1 MYNHKGNGP
10 PGFNKPPQNKE
21 GGSSTSQ
28 EDTNAAIFQLFKN
41 QQASISNLTT
51 QLGHVAKALSE
62 RPKDSL
68 PANTE
73 VNPKGP
79 EELMMVTLRSGK
91 QFQDAT
97 PKVIKEQRLMKF
109 LRVPI
114 RMVLKRLQ
122 QVLLRSL
129 LHYNITWLRD
139 RYTEA
144 HRVFA
149 SKCGDVV
156 FPVGCGRCFFSR
168 WRRRRFFLSNG
179 GNRIFLWCVPFSL
192 LRNMFQVLYS

>member
-1 MYNHKGNGP
+1 KGYNQGNQGGFQGYKGYNQGNQWTQGGNQNQGNQWNQGGNQSQSNQGGEQGSNPPGMYNHKGNGP

-62 RPKDSL
+62 RPKGSL

-97 PKVIKEQRLMKF
+97 PKVL
-109 LRVPI
+109 
-114 RMVLKRLQ
+114 
-122 QVLLRSL
+122 
-129 LHYNITWLRD
+129 
-139 RYTEA
+139 
-144 HRVFA
+144 
-149 SKCGDVV
+149 
-156 FPVGCGRCFFSR
+156 
-168 WRRRRFFLSNG
+168 
-179 GNRIFLWCVPFSL
+179 
-192 LRNMFQVLYS
+192 